1 MDTLARRYIRLAEK
15 PFFNHQHL
23 RKCAIEAFADETG
36 HDIPEIAK
44 LLWIGKIPWDMH
56 QVKIDWSVRSVF
68 KKGNNKNIARACVKE
83 LQNKKYEEYCQM
95 FTDGWKSGT
104 EVGLGVVCQ
113 ELQIEAGLLAQSSVY
128 SAEAAALAVAVQT
141 ADNRATVIFSDS
153 ASCMDAIKKED
164 SKHPFIQ
171 STLKEASLKDITLC
185 WIPGHSDIPGN
196 EAADQAAER
205 GRTAPPLHNVVPASD
220 VIKWINKRLH
230 DKFQRMWNDHR
241 ATFLQKIKPTVG
253 KWIDHQDRQEQR
265 ALTRCRIG
273 HTRLTKKHLF
283 DRNQSATC
291 EVCQMELTVEHIIV
305 TCNKIR

>member
-1 MDTLARRYIRLAEK
+1 MCQRSRHRWRCARNVVKIDNEIVPEVKAARFLGIWINRKGSFLVHRAKIKEALFSRINCLKALAFKADRNILWRIGNAVCVSKLMYGIELFGLNLLNTFQSTYNEILRITSGALRSSPTLSLAVEAGQLPLHLRLVDTLARRYIRLAEK

-95 FTDGWKSGT
+95 YTDGSKSGT

-113 ELQIEAGLLAQSSVY
+113 ELQIEAGLLTQCSVY

-153 ASCMDAIKKED
+153 ASCMDAIKKGD
-164 SKHPFIQ
+164 SKHPFQ
-171 STLKEASLKDITLC
+171 S
-185 WIPGHSDIPGN
+185 
-196 EAADQAAER
+196 
-205 GRTAPPLHNVVPASD
+205 
-220 VIKWINKRLH
+220 
-230 DKFQRMWNDHR
+230 
-241 ATFLQKIKPTVG
+241 
-253 KWIDHQDRQEQR
+253 
-265 ALTRCRIG
+265 
-273 HTRLTKKHLF
+273 
-283 DRNQSATC
+283 
-291 EVCQMELTVEHIIV
+291 
-305 TCNKIR
+305 